1 MIIKLSKEEVYLYQT
16 WRMKI
21 NPLKSFIEAI
31 ELNLI
36 CLALYRKEVCNES
49 DKAYSNYLFN
59 IFHSRNQWV
68 ERLFQSA
75 PGD

>member
-1 MIIKLSKEEVYLYQT
+1 MIIKLSKEEVYLYHT

-36 CLALYRKEVCNES
+36 QNLIGLKFP
-49 DKAYSNYLFN
+49 D
-59 IFHSRNQWV
+59 
-68 ERLFQSA
+68 
-75 PGD
+75 